1 MHLKIPEQTTVAAA
15 MNAAQFDYIA
25 AAVIRSEKQRKAV
38 RRHVIDGLTANAAE
52 KEAYG
57 AEVKT
62 VSRDAIKIRC
72 VYQWAMGLKPATAGK
87 V

>member
-1 MHLKIPEQTTVAAA
+1 MNLRMPEQTAVAAA

-62 VSRDAIKIRC
+62 VSRDAIKIRR
-72 VYQWAMGLKPATAGK
+72 VYLWAMGLKAAAACK